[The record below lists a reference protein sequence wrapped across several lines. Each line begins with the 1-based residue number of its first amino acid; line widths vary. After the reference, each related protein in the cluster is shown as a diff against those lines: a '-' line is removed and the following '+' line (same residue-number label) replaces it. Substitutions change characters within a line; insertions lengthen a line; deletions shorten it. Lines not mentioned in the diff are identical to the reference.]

1 MQVNPKTVKKQFEK
15 NMDKYDSNA
24 FVQIELAQKL
34 ITALSACR
42 SDFDS
47 ILEQGCGTGILS
59 RLIKEKICY
68 RKYFANDIVEKS
80 KNYLDKILP
89 EYTFICGNAQKI
101 KPPVK
106 VDLIISNAMF
116 QWFTSLENSLE
127 HFKGILEKNGLLAF
141 TTFTP
146 ENFCEIRRITGL
158 SLDYK
163 SKADITAAL
172 EKDYQILHIE
182 EYRKVLNF
190 NNPLE
195 LLAHM
200 KNTGVNSLAA
210 KGLTFK
216 EVKDF
221 CDKYLEL
228 YPDVRLTYAPIIVIA
243 RLK

>member
-1 MQVNPKTVKKQFEK
+1 MKEDLVERIRLVASHIYQTHDTIRKTASIYGYSKSTIHHDV
-15 NMDKYDSNA
+15 S
-24 FVQIELAQKL
+24 IKL
-34 ITALSACR
+34 K
-42 SDFDS
+42 S
-47 ILEQGCGTGILS
+47 IDYNL
-59 RLIKEKICY
+59 
-68 RKYFANDIVEKS
+68 
-80 KNYLDKILP
+80 YL
-89 EYTFICGNAQKI
+89 
-101 KPPVK
+101 K
-106 VDLIISNAMF
+106 V
-116 QWFTSLENSLE
+116 
-127 HFKGILEKNGLLAF
+127 KGILEKNGLLAF

-243 RLK
+243 GLK